1 MNNAGFTL
9 IETMI
14 TLAIIGILAAIAL
27 PSYQRYLT
35 RGAVV
40 DGQACLVTL
49 QQRAERF
56 YTRRDRYPTT
66 VGELFGDGEQL
77 SQVCGE
83 RRDYEVRVNSS
94 VACPAGPCLE
104 LEAAPLTRR
113 AEPGGSLYL
122 RYDGRL
128 PQARRL
134 DRWIIKNESRVGW
147 S

>member
-14 TLAIIGILAAIAL
+14 TVAIIGILAAIAL

-40 DGQACLVTL
+40 DGQACLVDL

-56 YTRRDRYPTT
+56 YMRRDRYPSA
-66 VGELFGDGEQL
+66 VGELFGDDEQL

-83 RRDYEVRVNSS
+83 QSDYEVSVNSS
-94 VACPAGPCLE
+94 AACPAGPCLE
-104 LEAAPLTRR
+104 LEARPLTRR
-113 AEPGGSLYL
+113 AESGGSLYL

-128 PQARRL
+128 PHARRL
-134 DRWIIKNESRVGW
+134 DRWIIKNETRVGW